1 MKFRITYCKKK
12 TDIVP
17 PIEYTWEVKA
27 MDLITALAEFEIHCK
42 KDFNKFK
49 ILSVEEVDM

>member
-17 PIEYTWEVKA
+17 PIEYTWDVKA

-42 KDFNKFK
+42 KYFKKFK